1 MCLRFVRRILFDDLI
16 DIRASSA
23 ARHGEVED
31 LLRLSPAYASVT
43 VLGV

>member
-1 MCLRFVRRILFDDLI
+1 MFLRFVSENLI
-16 DIRASSA
+16 DIKASSA